1 MEWLIFIVAFAFGAI
16 TMIGGN
22 RRSYLRLR
30 ADRDRWRRK
39 AGKATAMVDYFI
51 GIAMDGSI
59 HPHPHVCGQPGE
71 GTYEECRE
79 CWLKAADDAVEEGAD
94 APV

>member
-30 ADRDRWRRK
+30 ADRDKWRRK
-39 AGKATAMVDYFI
+39 AGKTMMMAEWLTVHKHSPCPHGGTGKYASC
-51 GIAMDGSI
+51 DGKMKCS
-59 HPHPHVCGQPGE
+59 
-71 GTYEECRE
+71 E
-79 CWLKAADDAVEEGAD
+79 CWLKAAAEAVKEDGRD
-94 APV
+94 